1 MCDTKITEVLRRQ
14 GIQPRVVRQFR
25 GEVSFLGLP
34 REPLIK
40 VGRAVITE
48 RLRSDRIPVRVETC
62 RKNVSCEYGLRRD
75 GKHPDL
81 ILARNTATFSCRLRW
96 LGKGV
101 PCESNQQE
109 DQP

>member
-81 ILARNTATFSCRLRW
+81 ILARNTADRNHAPEVANEIRSLKW
-96 LGKGV
+96 
-101 PCESNQQE
+101 EAI
-109 DQP
+109 